1 MKGLF
6 NLGRIGTSEA
16 IQSDFAKKKIKGMAD
31 KYIDQILDIFT
42 SNVSKKKIMVAV
54 FLSTKQL
61 LNFQNQNQVSHFLDI
76 NTQDHTTLLTKN

>member
-16 IQSDFAKKKIKGMAD
+16 IESDFAKKKIKGMAD

-42 SNVSKKKIMVAV
+42 SNVSKKK
-54 FLSTKQL
+54 S
-61 LNFQNQNQVSHFLDI
+61 
-76 NTQDHTTLLTKN
+76 

>member
-42 SNVSKKKIMVAV
+42 SNVSKQKSWCQS
-54 FLSTKQL
+54 FYPQS
-61 LNFQNQNQVSHFLDI
+61 NC
-76 NTQDHTTLLTKN
+76 